1 MYNVYK
7 SKRETWVSQKK
18 PVRRTQRGGEGSE
31 TPRTCGRQ
39 VASSLRKPSTTKPP
53 ELRPVSTAQA
63 TGGNKKVVQRRH
75 RLKNR
80 KAEAGPQTVSDDE
93 ARQTALASGVPRGV
107 DWGWLGSKQ
116 EQSCLCGADMEKQK
130 KMKRS
135 QTLCGEPGGDSTW
148 LCVYRCSSIPS
159 RLTATSLQL
168 FGGNVSSPPPVSFS
182 VQCAETPT
190 SGKGREGG

>member
-1 MYNVYK
+1 MGLSEKARAQNTAGRRKHQERAGGKWRVLYENQAQPNLRSCVQ
-7 SKRETWVSQKK
+7 SAQRKRQAATRKL
-18 PVRRTQRGGEGSE
+18 
-31 TPRTCGRQ
+31 
-39 VASSLRKPSTTKPP
+39 SS
-53 ELRPVSTAQA
+53 ADM
-63 TGGNKKVVQRRH
+63 RH

>member
-63 TGGNKKVVQRRH
+63 TGGNKKVAQRRH

-107 DWGWLGSKQ
+107 GWDWLGSKQ

-130 KMKRS
+130 KRMKKS
-135 QTLCGEPGGDSTW
+135 QTLCGEPGGDST
-148 LCVYRCSSIPS
+148 LVHGMRV
-159 RLTATSLQL
+159 SLQL
-168 FGGNVSSPPPVSFS
+168 DHIAFDSYFSAAFRRNVSSPPLVFF
-182 VQCAETPT
+182 
-190 SGKGREGG
+190 